1 MLQMDNK
8 SLIKTGNKSIGILN
22 SFSNGSLPMPFESEI
37 FLLKVKIAGLS
48 YYEVSQIKNQLKNED
63 RLILKREPNNKY
75 DKLAIEVYYNK
86 NIKLGYVP
94 RNKNEVIARLMDAG
108 KIIYGIINSFNLNE
122 YNDYLEIDMDI
133 FMKEY

>member
-1 MLQMDNK
+1 MENK
-8 SLIKTGNKSIGILN
+8 SLINAGNKSIGILN

-37 FLLKVKIAGLS
+37 FLLKVKIAGLI
-48 YYEVSQIKNQLKNED
+48 YYEVSQVKGELKNKD
-63 RLILKREPNNKY
+63 KLILKREPNNKY

-86 NIKLGYVP
+86 DIKLGYVP

-108 KIIYGIINSFNLNE
+108 KIIYGLISSFNSNE
-122 YNDYLEIDMDI
+122 NNDYLEIDMDI

>member
-1 MLQMDNK
+1 MENK

-22 SFSNGSLPMPFESEI
+22 SFSNGNLPMPFETEI
-37 FLLKVKIAGLS
+37 FLLKVKIAGLT
-48 YYEVSQIKNQLKNED
+48 YYEVSQVKSELKNKD
-63 RLILKREPNNKY
+63 KLILKREPNNKY

-86 NIKLGYVP
+86 NIKLGYVL

-108 KIIYGIINSFNLNE
+108 KIIYGLINSFDSNQ
-122 YNDYLEIDMDI
+122 YNDYLEIDIDI

>member
-1 MLQMDNK
+1 MENK
-8 SLIKTGNKSIGILN
+8 SLIKTGNKSIEILN
-22 SFSNGSLPMPFESEI
+22 SFSKGSLPMPFESEI
-37 FLLKVKIAGLS
+37 FLLKVKIAGLI
-48 YYEVSQIKNQLKNED
+48 YYEASQVKNELKNED
-63 RLILKREPNNKY
+63 KLILKREPDNKY

-108 KIIYGIINSFNLNE
+108 KIIYGLINSFNSNE
-122 YNDYLEIDMDI
+122 YNDYLEIDIDI

>member
-1 MLQMDNK
+1 MDNK
-8 SLIKTGNKSIGILN
+8 SLIKAGNKSIGILN

-37 FLLKVKIAGLS
+37 FLLKVKIAGLI
-48 YYEVSQIKNQLKNED
+48 YYEASQVKNELKNKD
-63 RLILKREPNNKY
+63 KLILKREPNNKY

-108 KIIYGIINSFNLNE
+108 KIIYGLINSFNSNE

>member
-48 YYEVSQIKNQLKNED
+48 YYELSQIKNQLKNED

-108 KIIYGIINSFNLNE
+108 KVIYGIINSFNLNE